1 MNNITIK
8 EQTDVN
14 GLKIAFVGIGTT
26 GIKALN
32 IVSDEHENI
41 KTIAIDKNPGS
52 LAEAEADKKI
62 ELLYQPI
69 LGLCQCKE
77 PLYIES
83 LLGKSKED
91 IDEMRKECHIRKT

>member
-1 MNNITIK
+1 MNDITIK

-32 IVSDEHENI
+32 IVSDRHENI
-41 KTIAIDKNPGS
+41 KTIAIDKASGS
-52 LAEAEADKKI
+52 LAEAEADTKI
-62 ELLYQPI
+62 ELLYKPT

-77 PLYIES
+77 PPLIQS
-83 LLGKSKED
+83 LLGKSKEE
-91 IDEMRKECHIRKT
+91 IDAMRKRQYNF